1 MVHPAGITLNCEV
14 GDEQRLRYRLGA
26 RISRYEEHNM
36 KKITLTFLSAGLFL
50 IPLTVFKLVAQAQ
63 DAGVLVIEGGTLIDG
78 NGGPPVQNSLIL
90 IRGNKIETVS

>member
-1 MVHPAGITLNCEV
+1 
-14 GDEQRLRYRLGA
+14 
-26 RISRYEEHNM
+26 M

-90 IRGNKIETVS
+90 IRGNKIETVSRKGQIAIPTGATVIKADGKYILPGLMD